1 MSARVDFRVED
12 GVAVATLA
20 SPPVNALGI
29 EIRHGLVAALERSKA
44 DTAIKAV
51 ILASQGKMFSGGAD
65 ITEFDRPPV
74 APILAD
80 VIEAVSTLGK
90 PVVAAIQGTA
100 LGGAVELALACA
112 ARVVSPGAR
121 LGLPEVKLGLIPGAG
136 GTQRLPRAIGAAPAF
151 AMMLKG
157 DPISAAK
164 ALELGL
170 VEGIAEG
177 DLIAAAKAKALDL
190 ASRLPQRRI
199 PLPQPSPTQAL
210 LCELAIIER
219 PHPRADADGR
229 GSPVADV
236 ATSFPLPEGEGQG
249 EGFRTVGQTGG
260 LCLDSDRG
268 RLAREGERADF
279 EKVAAR
285 AAKEHAGKPNVSALI
300 EAVRAAFDKPLPEGL
315 AFERQLFL
323 QLRDDERS
331 KALRYAFFAE
341 RKAAKVKGLP
351 PETKTRPIG
360 RAAVIGAGTMGTGIA
375 ICFLNAGIPVALIE
389 DNPEALSR
397 GFGRIEATL
406 DDAVRRG
413 KSSPE
418 ARDQQIALV
427 SSSLDLEDAADA
439 DIAVEAVF
447 EDMALKKEIFARLG
461 TIAKPGAILATNTSY
476 LDIDEIASATS
487 RPEDVLGLHFF
498 SPANIM
504 RLVEIV
510 RAEKTAPDVL
520 KTAAGLAQKL
530 GKVSVTVGVCHGFA
544 GNRMLARRHQQA
556 ERLLIE
562 GALPQPIDAA
572 MVDFGFRMG
581 PFAVADL
588 AGLDIGWRM
597 RKATGA
603 KAAIADALCE
613 RGRLGQKTG
622 KGWYIYTQG
631 ARGGVAD
638 PDVERLIEE
647 VSAALGV
654 QRRLIPADEIA
665 ERLIFPMV
673 NEGARILGE
682 GIAARAS
689 DIDVI
694 WMNGYGWPAWRG
706 GPMYYADRAGLPY
719 VAAKL
724 EAFACATG
732 DESLLPSPVLR
743 ELAESGRTFTEAY
756 P

>member
-12 GVAVATLA
+12 GVVVATLA

-29 EIRHGLVAALERSKA
+29 EIRRGLMAALERSKA
-44 DTAIKAV
+44 DTAVKAV
-51 ILASQGKMFSGGAD
+51 ILASQGAMFSGGAD

-80 VIEAVSTLGK
+80 VIAAVSTLGK
-90 PVVAAIQGTA
+90 PVVAAIQGAA

-112 ARVVSPGAR
+112 ARIASPDAKQ
-121 LGLPEVKLGLIPGAG
+121 GLPEIKLGLIPGAG

-151 AMMLKG
+151 DMILKG

-170 VEGIAEG
+170 IEGIAEG

-190 ASRLPQRRI
+190 AS
-199 PLPQPSPTQAL
+199 QPAPS
-210 LCELAIIER
+210 
-219 PHPRADADGR
+219 DG
-229 GSPVADV
+229 
-236 ATSFPLPEGEGQG
+236 L
-249 EGFRTVGQTGG
+249 
-260 LCLDSDRG
+260 G

-285 AAKEHAGKPNVSALI
+285 AAKEHEGKPNVSALI

-341 RKAAKVKGLP
+341 RKAAKVKDFP
-351 PETKTRPIG
+351 PETKTRPIA

-389 DNPEALSR
+389 DSREALSR
-397 GFGRIEATL
+397 GFDRIEATL
-406 DDAVRRG
+406 DDGVRRG

-418 ARDQQIALV
+418 ARDKRLALL
-427 SSSLDLEDAADA
+427 SASLNLEDAADA
-439 DIAVEAVF
+439 DISVEAVF

-476 LDIDEIASATS
+476 LDIDEIASATL
-487 RPEDVLGLHFF
+487 RPKDVLGLHFF

-504 RLVEIV
+504 RLLEVV
-510 RAEKTAPDVL
+510 RAQKTALDVL

-530 GKVSVTVGVCHGFA
+530 GKVPVTVGVCQGFA
-544 GNRMLARRHQQA
+544 GNRMLARRHKQA

-562 GALPQPIDAA
+562 GALPQDIDAA

-597 RKATGA
+597 RRATGA

-613 RGRLGQKTG
+613 RGRLGEKTG
-622 KGWYIYTQG
+622 KGWYLYPEG
-631 ARGGVAD
+631 ARAGVAD
-638 PDVERLIEE
+638 PEVDRLIEE
-647 VSAALGV
+647 VSAQLGV

-673 NEGARILGE
+673 NEGARILSE

-706 GPMYYADRAGLPY
+706 GPMYYADRTGLPY
-719 VAAKL
+719 VAARL
-724 EAFACATG
+724 EEFACATR
-732 DESLLPSPVLR
+732 DESLLPSPILR